1 MDINQ
6 LLNRIQWRQQSNEKG
21 EPTDLG
27 LVSSSRLLKFI
38 TPLHTRKKVGELYEI
53 RTEWL
58 GHQSTKSGSDTFRIE
73 HENLA
78 KIGEMVVE
86 SSEKQAIVK
95 NLTDDEQL

>member
-6 LLNRIQWRQQSNEKG
+6 LLDRIQWRQQMNDEG

-27 LVSSSRLLKFI
+27 LVSSSRSAQFI
-38 TPLHTRKKVGELYEI
+38 TPLHTRKKVGESYEI

-58 GHQSTKSGSDTFRIE
+58 GRQSTNSGTDTFQIE

-78 KIGEMVVE
+78 DIGAMLVE
-86 SSEKQAIVK
+86 SAKKRAIVK
-95 NLTDDEQL
+95 NLSNDEQL